1 MSTGDHDPR
10 PCPECGGERV
20 HAAMAHTVQLWPAD
34 AMGVRRTVPRAL
46 VCTGCGHTTLYV
58 DDPLAFR
65 PRQKRAD

>member
-1 MSTGDHDPR
+1 
-10 PCPECGGERV
+10 
-20 HAAMAHTVQLWPAD
+20 MAHTVQLWPAD

-65 PRQKRAD
+65 PRQKRTD